1 MRFLLIALF
10 SEPQLY
16 TLTLIKAANSHSL
29 ELMTVRLS
37 SWKMNKALVVIW
49 RGRRLVFGI

>member
-10 SEPQLY
+10 SEQQRY

-29 ELMTVRLS
+29 ELTTVRLFP
-37 SWKMNKALVVIW
+37 WKMNKASVVIW